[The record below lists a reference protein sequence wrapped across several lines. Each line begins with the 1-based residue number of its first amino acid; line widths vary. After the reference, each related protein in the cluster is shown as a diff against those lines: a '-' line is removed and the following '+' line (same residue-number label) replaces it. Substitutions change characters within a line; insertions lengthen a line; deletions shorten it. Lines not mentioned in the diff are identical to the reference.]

1 LDLASKEVLKQA
13 LQKYDGTMLVVS
25 HDRDFLNGLTDI
37 VYEIKPDRMR
47 IWEGDVLDFLKE
59 KKAESIAEFERNKVA
74 TKATKTEQSVGSAPV
89 VEKVVESAPEVT
101 LSRDELKELEK
112 QKKKQQQAIQ
122 KVEKDISDKEVEI
135 AKMDEVIAKLDYT
148 DQEKSNKILADYA
161 ILKKQLDELFAKW
174 EEVQVG

>member
-59 KKAESIAEFERNKVA
+59 KKAESIAEFERNKVV
-74 TKATKTEQSVGSAPV
+74 TKAAKTEQSVGPAPV
-89 VEKVVESAPEVT
+89 VEKIVESAPEAA

-122 KVEKDISDKEVEI
+122 KVEKDISDKEAEI
-135 AKMDEVIAKLDYT
+135 AKMDEVIAQLDYT

>member
-1 LDLASKEVLKQA
+1 
-13 LQKYDGTMLVVS
+13 
-25 HDRDFLNGLTDI
+25 LNGLTDI

-74 TKATKTEQSVGSAPV
+74 TKATKTEQSVGPVPV
-89 VEKVVESAPEVT
+89 VEKVVESAPEAT

>member
-1 LDLASKEVLKQA
+1 
-13 LQKYDGTMLVVS
+13 
-25 HDRDFLNGLTDI
+25 
-37 VYEIKPDRMR
+37 
-47 IWEGDVLDFLKE
+47 
-59 KKAESIAEFERNKVA
+59 
-74 TKATKTEQSVGSAPV
+74 
-89 VEKVVESAPEVT
+89 VESAPEVT

-148 DQEKSNKILADYA
+148 DQEKSNQILADYA